1 MLLKIKYPLLIKY
14 WSKYFLNTIGL
25 ISVYSFIQVFINKI
39 SLYIAT
45 YRIKN
50 FLSKVRKSYVSLSFV
65 ALKVLSLKLK
75 HTLQVLFQI
84 KFIVYIFDIFNLLS
98 SSQQLRSYFLAEKV
112 FKFKLEA
119 LSLNKGI
126 IDTFILSLQFKIP
139 FLLINYLAKLFSITK
154 NQRNLVELLKQLFQE
169 FYTSTL
175 GLKGF
180 KLHISGKING
190 SSRTNLTTFFAGK
203 VGLLEKGSGTCYA
216 YIPSNT
222 YTGVFGFKLWLNYK
236 Q

>member
-14 WSKYFLNTIGL
+14 WSKYFLNTVGL
-25 ISVYSFIQVFINKI
+25 ISVYSFIQIFVNKV

-45 YRIKN
+45 YNIKN
-50 FLSKVRKSYVSLSFV
+50 FIVKSRKSYVSLSFV

-75 HTLQVLFQI
+75 HILQVLFHV
-84 KFIVYIFDIFNLLS
+84 KFVVYILDIFNLLS
-98 SSQQLRSYFLAEKV
+98 SSQQLRSKFLAQKI
-112 FKFKLEA
+112 FRLKLAA

-126 IDTFILSLQFKIP
+126 IDTFTLSLQFKLP
-139 FLLINYLAKLFSITK
+139 FLLIKYLAKLFSATK
-154 NQRNLVELLKQLFQE
+154 NQRNLVEVLKQLFKE

-180 KLHISGKING
+180 KLQISGKING
-190 SSRTNLTTFFAGK
+190 SSRTNLITFSTGK
-203 VGLLEKGSGTCYA
+203 IGLLEKGSGTCYA